1 MRLEAYVNAIFR
13 ANPGTVKELI
23 QMSGEAL
30 TIEQVLEE
38 AGWIARWEARGE
50 AIGKVKGERQKAL
63 EIAKNMVALGLQFET
78 IVSATQLEPE
88 KVKELYQ

>member
-50 AIGKVKGERQKAL
+50 AKGEARGKEQKKW
-63 EIAKNMVALGLQFET
+63 EIAKNMVTLGLPFET